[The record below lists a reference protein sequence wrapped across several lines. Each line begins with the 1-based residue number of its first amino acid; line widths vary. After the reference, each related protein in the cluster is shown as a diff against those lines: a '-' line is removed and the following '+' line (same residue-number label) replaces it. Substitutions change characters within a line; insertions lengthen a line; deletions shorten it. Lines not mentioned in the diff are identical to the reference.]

1 MIQVEGLSKKYCK
14 DLKRA
19 MRYAAEEVVRSFFHL
34 YDYSNETLREDE
46 FWSLNNVNFVV
57 QPGEALGL
65 IGPNGAGKSTLLKL
79 LSGILE
85 PDLGRIKLVGKV
97 GSLIEL
103 GAGFHPQLTGRENI
117 FVNGSILG
125 LRHRDIIRRLDDIIA
140 FASLEDFIDTPV
152 KYYSSGMYVRLGF
165 AIAAHVEPHIL
176 LVDEVLSVGDLAF
189 QSRCLERI
197 EQMRR
202 QGTTFV
208 FVSHDLSKISRL
220 CPQTL
225 LLDQGEIAFLGSTP
239 QAIDCYRRITH
250 RNYEESPGTKERTDE
265 VEITG
270 LEILDPSGQTPDAF
284 DPQSTIHIRTH
295 FRVYEKIK
303 DPVFNIA
310 IFTADT
316 LQQCTGFRTDIDQ
329 HPIGSLSPGEHHFDL
344 LLPECPLLPNHYLVS
359 ATIWK
364 PGCLAPFAWR
374 WHDGRFQISGG
385 QEISG
390 ICQLLHHW
398 QT

>member
-225 LLDQGEIAFLGSTP
+225 LLD
-239 QAIDCYRRITH
+239 
-250 RNYEESPGTKERTDE
+250 K
-265 VEITG
+265 
-270 LEILDPSGQTPDAF
+270 
-284 DPQSTIHIRTH
+284 
-295 FRVYEKIK
+295 
-303 DPVFNIA
+303 
-310 IFTADT
+310 
-316 LQQCTGFRTDIDQ
+316 
-329 HPIGSLSPGEHHFDL
+329 
-344 LLPECPLLPNHYLVS
+344 
-359 ATIWK
+359 
-364 PGCLAPFAWR
+364 
-374 WHDGRFQISGG
+374 
-385 QEISG
+385 
-390 ICQLLHHW
+390 
-398 QT
+398 